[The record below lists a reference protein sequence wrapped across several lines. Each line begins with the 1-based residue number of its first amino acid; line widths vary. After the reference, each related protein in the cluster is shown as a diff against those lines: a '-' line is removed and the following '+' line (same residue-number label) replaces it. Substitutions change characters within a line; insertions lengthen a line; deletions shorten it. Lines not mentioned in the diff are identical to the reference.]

1 MSSEASRYAVAICS
15 GVSPA
20 PRLSNTTDTIT
31 RVPLM
36 QAWPWQTAGSTV
48 ILSRQSIISLG
59 RLIFS
64 MRECGAKSNQ
74 LETVELVGIAHT
86 RTVGNRVC

>member
-1 MSSEASRYAVAICS
+1 MSSEASRYDAAICS

-36 QAWPWQTAGSTV
+36 QAWPWQTAGSIV
-48 ILSRQSIISLG
+48 ILSRQSIV
-59 RLIFS
+59 RLARKTDFS
-64 MRECGAKSNQ
+64 MRKGAGKYKLAGVRNP
-74 LETVELVGIAHT
+74 T
-86 RTVGNRVC
+86 